1 MTLLLIIIKYS
12 YLMGG
17 KMIKKLFIVFITSIF
32 SLVSFNAFAKTT
44 VTWWGETNADRD
56 PVFQAKLVDAFNAS
70 QNEIELVMEFKE
82 GLNDILRTAM
92 LSGEGPDI
100 VETPGPSYVK
110 EYQEA
115 GLIASMQGYSNQF
128 GWEDKLL
135 PWSYQAGVFEG
146 EFYSAPKTFESMIML
161 YNKTLFEE
169 NGWSV
174 PTTLAEYEDVASK
187 IKAAGMNVF
196 AYGSTGWQP
205 THEHLAGMYLNSY
218 AGPDNV
224 YKALIGDKDW
234 TDPEFTG
241 AIELLRKHMVDE
253 GYWSGSLENYYALGW
268 DDFHAMFA
276 SRGAAMMTIGSWTF
290 GTTTSSFADIS
301 DDWDWAPF
309 PVLRD
314 GGADPS
320 YLLALGTTMSINAS
334 SDNPDAAAE
343 VLNFI
348 FSNKEIVLDMAA
360 DFEFGE
366 FVVPLYFAADDIRES
381 VSPQVRRY
389 LVDFA
394 EATGKGNY
402 GYTTWTFWPADPGV
416 HIWKD
421 MEVVWAGD
429 ISVEDYMYDHQKMWD
444 KARKKGQLLPVGAR

>member
-1 MTLLLIIIKYS
+1 MT
-12 YLMGG
+12 
-17 KMIKKLFIVFITSIF
+17 KKLFIVFISSIF
-32 SLVSFNAFAKTT
+32 SLFSYSTFAKTT
-44 VTWWGETNADRD
+44 VTWWAETNADRD

-115 GLIASMQGYSNQF
+115 GLLTSMEGYSQQF

-135 PWSYQAGVFEG
+135 PWSYQAGVFDG

-174 PTTLAEYEDVASK
+174 PTTLSEYEDTAAK

-224 YKALIGDKDW
+224 YKALIGEKEW

-241 AIELLRKHMVDE
+241 AIELLRKHMVDD

-276 SRGAAMMTIGSWTF
+276 SRGAAMMTIGTWTF
-290 GTTTSSFADIS
+290 GATTAGFADIS
-301 DDWDWAPF
+301 DEWDWAPF

-314 GGADPS
+314 GGDDPS
-320 YLLALGTTMSINAS
+320 YLLALGTTMSINGS
-334 SDNPDAAAE
+334 SENPDAAAE
-343 VLNFI
+343 VLNFV

-360 DFEFGE
+360 DFQFGE
-366 FVVPLYFAADDIRES
+366 FVVPLYFAEDDIRDS
-381 VSPQVRRY
+381 VSPQVKRY
-389 LVDFA
+389 LVEFA

-429 ISVEDYMYDHQKMWD
+429 ISVEDYMYDHQKLWD

>member
-1 MTLLLIIIKYS
+1 M
-12 YLMGG
+12 
-17 KMIKKLFIVFITSIF
+17 KKLFIVFITSIF
-32 SLVSFNAFAKTT
+32 SIVSFNTYAKTT
-44 VTWWGETNADRD
+44 VTWWAETNADRD

-115 GLIASMQGYSNQF
+115 GLLTSMQGYSNQF

-135 PWSYQAGVFEG
+135 PWSYQAGVFDG

-174 PTTLAEYEDVASK
+174 PTTLSEYEATAAK

-224 YKALIGDKDW
+224 YKALIGEKEW

-241 AIELLRKHMVDE
+241 AIELLRKHMVDD

-276 SRGAAMMTIGSWTF
+276 SRGAAMMTIGTWTF
-290 GTTTSSFADIS
+290 GATTSGFADIS
-301 DDWDWAPF
+301 DEWDWAPF

-320 YLLALGTTMSINAS
+320 YLLALGTTMSINGS
-334 SDNPDAAAE
+334 SENPDAAAE
-343 VLNFI
+343 VLNFV

-360 DFEFGE
+360 DFQFGE
-366 FVVPLYFAADDIRES
+366 FVVPLYFAEDDIKES

>member
-1 MTLLLIIIKYS
+1 
-12 YLMGG
+12 
-17 KMIKKLFIVFITSIF
+17 MIKKLFIVFVASIF
-32 SLVSFNAFAKTT
+32 SLFSFNIFAKTT
-44 VTWWGETNADRD
+44 VTWWAETNADRD

-115 GLIASMQGYSNQF
+115 GLLQSMEGYSGQY

-135 PWSYQAGVFEG
+135 PWSYQAGVFNG
-146 EFYSAPKTFESMIML
+146 EFYSAPKTFETMIML

-174 PTTLAEYEDVASK
+174 PTTLSEYEDVASK

-224 YKALIGDKDW
+224 YKALIGEKDW

-241 AIELLRKHMVDE
+241 AVELLRKHMVDD

-276 SRGAAMMTIGSWTF
+276 SRGAAMMTIGTWTF
-290 GTTTSSFADIS
+290 GATAAGFADSS
-301 DDWDWAPF
+301 DEWDWAPF

-314 GGADPS
+314 GGADPA

-334 SDNPDAAAE
+334 SANPDAAAK
-343 VLNFI
+343 VFDFI
-348 FSNKEIVLDMAA
+348 FSNKKVVLDMAA
-360 DFEFGE
+360 DFNFGE
-366 FVVPLYFAADDIRES
+366 FVVPLYFSADDIRED
-381 VSPQVRRY
+381 VSPQVKRY
-389 LVDFA
+389 LVEFA
-394 EATGKGNY
+394 EATGKGDY

-444 KARKKGQLLPVGAR
+444 KARKKGELLPVGAR

>member
-1 MTLLLIIIKYS
+1 
-12 YLMGG
+12 
-17 KMIKKLFIVFITSIF
+17 MIKKIFIVFIASIF
-32 SLVSFNAFAKTT
+32 SLLSFGTIAKTT

-135 PWSYQAGVFEG
+135 PWSYQAGVFDG

-174 PTTLAEYEDVASK
+174 PTTLAEYEDVANK

-444 KARKKGQLLPVGAR
+444 KARKKGELLPVGAR

>member
-1 MTLLLIIIKYS
+1 MT
-12 YLMGG
+12 
-17 KMIKKLFIVFITSIF
+17 KKLFIVFISSIF
-32 SLVSFNAFAKTT
+32 SLFSYSTFAKTT
-44 VTWWGETNADRD
+44 VTWWAETNADRD

-115 GLIASMQGYSNQF
+115 GLLQSMEGYSAQF

-135 PWSYQAGVFEG
+135 PWSYQAGVFDG

-174 PTTLAEYEDVASK
+174 PTTLSEYEDTAAK

-224 YKALIGDKDW
+224 YKALIGEKEW

-241 AIELLRKHMVDE
+241 AIELLRKHMVDD

-276 SRGAAMMTIGSWTF
+276 SRGAAMMTIGTWTF
-290 GTTTSSFADIS
+290 GATTAGFADIS
-301 DDWDWAPF
+301 DEWDWAPF

-314 GGADPS
+314 GGDDPS
-320 YLLALGTTMSINAS
+320 YLLALGTTMSINGS
-334 SDNPDAAAE
+334 SENPDAAAE
-343 VLNFI
+343 VLNFV

-360 DFEFGE
+360 DFQFGE
-366 FVVPLYFAADDIRES
+366 FVVPLYFAEDDIRDS
-381 VSPQVRRY
+381 VSPQVKRY

-429 ISVEDYMYDHQKMWD
+429 ISVEDYMYDHQKLWD

>member
-1 MTLLLIIIKYS
+1 M
-12 YLMGG
+12 
-17 KMIKKLFIVFITSIF
+17 KKLFIVFITSIF
-32 SLVSFNAFAKTT
+32 SIVSFNTFAKTT
-44 VTWWGETNADRD
+44 VTWWAETNADRD

-82 GLNDILRTAM
+82 GLIDILRTAM

-115 GLIASMQGYSNQF
+115 GLLTSMQGYSNQF

-135 PWSYQAGVFEG
+135 PWSYQAGVFDG

-174 PTTLAEYEDVASK
+174 PTTLSEYEATAAK

-224 YKALIGDKDW
+224 YKALIGEKEW

-241 AIELLRKHMVDE
+241 AIELLRKHMVDD

-276 SRGAAMMTIGSWTF
+276 SRGAAMMTIGTWTF
-290 GTTTSSFADIS
+290 GATTSGFADIS
-301 DDWDWAPF
+301 DQWDWAQF
-309 PVLRD
+309 TVLRD

-320 YLLALGTTMSINAS
+320 YLLALGTTMSINGS
-334 SDNPDAAAE
+334 SENPDAAAE
-343 VLNFI
+343 VLNFV

-360 DFEFGE
+360 DFQFGE
-366 FVVPLYFAADDIRES
+366 FVVPLYFAEDDIKES

-444 KARKKGQLLPVGAR
+444 KARKKGELLPVGAR

>member
-1 MTLLLIIIKYS
+1 
-12 YLMGG
+12 
-17 KMIKKLFIVFITSIF
+17 MIKKIFIVFITSIF
-32 SLVSFNAFAKTT
+32 SLVSFNTFAKTT
-44 VTWWGETNADRD
+44 VTWWAETNADRD
-56 PVFQAKLVDAFNAS
+56 PVFQSKLVDAFNAS

-100 VETPGPSYVK
+100 VESPGPSYVK

-115 GLIASMQGYSNQF
+115 GLIASMQGYADQY
-128 GWEDKLL
+128 GWEDKFLG
-135 PWSYQAGVFEG
+135 WAYQAGVFNG
-146 EFYSAPKTFESMIML
+146 EFYAAPKTFETMIML

-169 NGWSV
+169 KGWSV
-174 PTTLAEYEDVASK
+174 PTTLSEYEDIASK

-224 YKALIGDKDW
+224 YKALIGEKDW
-234 TDPEFTG
+234 TDPEFVG
-241 AIELLRKHMVDE
+241 AVELLRKHMVDE

-268 DDFHAMFA
+268 DDFHAMF
-276 SRGAAMMTIGSWTF
+276 STRGAAMMTIGTWTF
-290 GTTTSSFADIS
+290 RSTIDAFANTPDE
-301 DDWDWAPF
+301 WDWAPF

-314 GGADPS
+314 GGDDPA
-320 YLLALGTTMSINAS
+320 YLLALGDTISINAS
-334 SDNPDAAAE
+334 SDTDAAAT
-343 VLNFI
+343 VLNWVFN
-348 FSNKEIVLDMAA
+348 NKAIVMDMAA
-360 DFEFGE
+360 DFNFGE
-366 FVVPLYFAADDIRES
+366 FVVPLNVTADDIRED
-381 VSPQVRRY
+381 VAPQIKRY
-389 LVDFA
+389 LAEFA
-394 EATGKGNY
+394 DATGKGNY
-402 GYTTWTFWPADPGV
+402 GYTTWTFFPSDPGV

-444 KARKKGQLLPVGAR
+444 KARDKGELLPVGAR

>member
-1 MTLLLIIIKYS
+1 
-12 YLMGG
+12 
-17 KMIKKLFIVFITSIF
+17 MIKKLFIVFITSIF
-32 SLVSFNAFAKTT
+32 SLVSFNTFAKTT
-44 VTWWGETNADRD
+44 VTWWAEANADRD

-115 GLIASMQGYSNQF
+115 GLIKSMQGYSGQY

-135 PWSYQAGVFEG
+135 PWSYQAGVFDG

-174 PTTLAEYEDVASK
+174 PTTLSEYEDTASK

-218 AGPDNV
+218 AGPDNI
-224 YKALIGDKDW
+224 YKALIGEKDW
-234 TDPEFTG
+234 TDPEFVG
-241 AIELLRKHMVDE
+241 AVELLRKHMVDD

-268 DDFHAMFA
+268 DDFHAMFS
-276 SRGAAMMTIGSWTF
+276 SRGAAMMTIGTWTF
-290 GTTTSSFADIS
+290 GATAAGFADSS
-301 DDWDWAPF
+301 DEWDWAPF

-314 GGADPS
+314 GGADPA

-334 SDNPDAAAE
+334 SGDPDAAAT
-343 VLNFI
+343 VLDFI
-348 FSNKEIVLDMAA
+348 FSNKKIVLDMAA
-360 DFEFGE
+360 DFNFGE
-366 FVVPLYFAADDIRES
+366 FVVPLYFSVDDIRED
-381 VSPQVRRY
+381 VSPQVKRY

-444 KARKKGQLLPVGAR
+444 KARKKGELLPVGAR

>member
-1 MTLLLIIIKYS
+1 MT
-12 YLMGG
+12 
-17 KMIKKLFIVFITSIF
+17 KKLFIVFISSIF
-32 SLVSFNAFAKTT
+32 SLFSYSTFAKTT
-44 VTWWGETNADRD
+44 VTWWAETNADRD

-115 GLIASMQGYSNQF
+115 GLLQSMEGYSSQF

-135 PWSYQAGVFEG
+135 PWSYQAGVFDG
-146 EFYSAPKTFESMIML
+146 EFYSAPKTFETMIML

-174 PTTLAEYEDVASK
+174 PTTLGEYEDVAGK

-205 THEHLAGMYLNSY
+205 THEHLAGMYLNSF

-224 YKALIGDKDW
+224 YKALIGEKEW

-241 AIELLRKHMVDE
+241 AIELLRKHMVDD

-276 SRGAAMMTIGSWTF
+276 SRGAAMMTIGTWTF
-290 GTTTSSFADIS
+290 GATTAGFADIS
-301 DDWDWAPF
+301 DEWDWAPF

-314 GGADPS
+314 GGDDPS
-320 YLLALGTTMSINAS
+320 YLLALGTTMSINGS
-334 SDNPDAAAE
+334 SENPDAAAE
-343 VLNFI
+343 VLNFV

-360 DFEFGE
+360 DFQFGE
-366 FVVPLYFAADDIRES
+366 FVVPLYFAEDDIRDS
-381 VSPQVRRY
+381 VSPQVKRY

-429 ISVEDYMYDHQKMWD
+429 ISVEDYMYDHQKLWD